1 MDSLQIDILDPRV
14 KKILKNLEQLNL
26 ISIRKKKSG
35 DFQTLL
41 KDLRKKSDSAPD
53 LEEITRE
60 VELVRSERY
69 ANKG

>member
-14 KKILKNLEQLNL
+14 TKILKNLEQLNL

-35 DFQTLL
+35 DFQKLL